1 MNKLLTF
8 ALLFLSCS
16 FASAQKRVSATSPD
30 GQTRLTV
37 TIADRIYYDVESH
50 GERLFDRCHIGLTLR
65 DRTLGAQPV
74 LKSKKLTKVSETL
87 TPIHP
92 LKSAKVENRYT
103 LLTLTMGGGY
113 KVEWRVYD
121 DGLAYRFS
129 TALKGDIE
137 VLAEDA
143 TWQLAAPARL
153 VLQQPGGFRTS
164 CEENYS
170 VVASAEWKSA
180 DRMSELPILVM
191 GERQKVLISEFDLF
205 DYPGSFVKTCGEGT
219 NAFAIIQPKT
229 PLEYEDDG
237 DRRQKILREADYVAR
252 TSGTRS
258 FPWRYMLITQS
269 DSQLPLNAM
278 PVRLAPKNAIGDT
291 SWIKVGQTCWDWL
304 NGIPYGPDV
313 TFKSGINLDT
323 YKYFVDFAA
332 RNGVGYMLMDEGWA
346 LDTRD
351 PFHTNPDV
359 HLPELIA
366 YAKEK
371 GVGIIV
377 WLPWL
382 TVEHHMDLF
391 ERFEQWGIR
400 GVKIDFMDRQDQW
413 MVNFYERVAR
423 EAARH
428 HIFIDFHGAFHPSG
442 LDYKYPNVLTYEGV
456 RGMEFNSNC
465 KPDNSVWLPFIR
477 NAVGPMDYTPGSML
491 NYQPERHHG
500 DRPICAGVGTK
511 AFNMAVFVLFESN
524 LQMLMDNPCRYD
536 QWPDCRDFLTSVPVN
551 WDETRVLAAEAGQY
565 CAVAKRRGD
574 RWFIGAITNSRERD
588 LTLSLDFLA
597 ESSAVNG
604 AERQSSVREYAMTSF
619 ADGINA
625 NVMAMDYLRS
635 ESRVSAT
642 TVLPIH
648 LARNGGWC
656 AVISP
661 DK

>member
-1 MNKLLTF
+1 MKKFLLL
-8 ALLFLSCS
+8 AML
-16 FASAQKRVSATSPD
+16 ASAAAIACAQKQVSASSPD
-30 GQTRLTV
+30 GQMTV
-37 TIADRIYYDVESH
+37 RVTLGDRIYYDVESH
-50 GERLFDRCHIGLTLR
+50 GEKLFQQCHIGMTLR
-65 DRTLGAQPV
+65 DRTLGTQPV
-74 LKSKKLTKVSETL
+74 LKGKKVRKVSETI

-92 LKSAKVENRYT
+92 LKFNKVENNYT
-103 LLTLTMGGGY
+103 LLTLTFGGGY
-113 KVEWRVYD
+113 AVEWRVYD
-121 DGLAYRFS
+121 DAVAYRFVTS
-129 TALKGDIE
+129 LKGDIE
-137 VLAEDA
+137 VLSEDG
-143 TWQLAAPARL
+143 TWQLAAPAKL

-164 CEENYS
+164 CEENYT
-170 VVASAEWKSA
+170 VVGSDAWKA
-180 DRMSELPILVM
+180 DDRMSELPILVM

-205 DYPGSFVKTCGEGT
+205 DYPGTFLKSVGN

-237 DRRQKILREADYVAR
+237 DRRQKILREADYVAK
-252 TSGTRS
+252 TAGTRT
-258 FPWRYMLITQS
+258 FPWRYMYVTQN
-269 DSQLPLNAM
+269 DAQLPMNVM
-278 PVRLAPKNAIGDT
+278 PERLAPPSAIGDAG
-291 SWIKVGQTCWDWL
+291 WVKVGQTCWDWL

-313 TFKSGINLDT
+313 TFKAGINLET

-351 PFHTNPDV
+351 PFRTNPEV

-366 YAKEK
+366 YAKDK

-423 EAARH
+423 EAAKH

-500 DRPICAGVGTK
+500 NRPICAGVGTK
-511 AFNMAVFVLFESN
+511 VFNMAVFVLFESN

-565 CAVAKRRGD
+565 CITAKRKGS
-574 RWFIGAITNSRERD
+574 RWFIGGITNNNERD
-588 LTLSLDFLA
+588 LQIQLDFLPA
-597 ESSAVNG
+597 G
-604 AERQSSVREYAMTSF
+604 KTFRMTSF
-619 ADGINA
+619 ADGVNA
-625 NVMAMDYLRS
+625 NIMAMDYIRKQS
-635 ESRVSAT
+635 EVSAAT
-642 TVLPIH
+642 TLPIH
-648 LARNGGWC
+648 MARNGGWC
-656 AVISP
+656 ACIEE
-661 DK
+661 